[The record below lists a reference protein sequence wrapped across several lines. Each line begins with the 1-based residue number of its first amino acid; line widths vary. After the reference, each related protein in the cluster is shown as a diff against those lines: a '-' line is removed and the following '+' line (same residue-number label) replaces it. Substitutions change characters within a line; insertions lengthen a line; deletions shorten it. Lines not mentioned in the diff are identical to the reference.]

1 MFEHCVVAGGTG
13 AVGRMFADRLASSG
27 AEVLCVDPAATG
39 PGTIADDI
47 RAPGPATA
55 RALARADLV
64 LLAVPETVALDAVR
78 PVTRLM
84 PAEALFADTLS
95 VKEGVARCLRTQAP
109 RIQAVGLNPM
119 FAPSLPLSGRPVA
132 AAVVNDGPAVRALLE
147 LVAGWGARVVE
158 MTPDEHDRQTAAQQA
173 ATHAAVLAFGL
184 ALGELGVDIAA
195 LRATAPPPH
204 RTLLQLLARVA
215 SGTPEV
221 YRDVQAANPHA
232 GAARQAVGHGLE
244 RLGRA
249 VADGSPAAFEALI
262 DELRSTLGARH
273 LTELAA
279 SCAESFARL
288 R

>member
-1 MFEHCVVAGGTG
+1 MFEHCVVAGGGG
-13 AVGRMFADRLASSG
+13 AVGRVFAERLAASG
-27 AEVLCVDPAATG
+27 ARVLCVDPAATA
-39 PGTIADDI
+39 PGVADDI

-55 RALARADLV
+55 EALARADLV
-64 LLAVPETVALDAVR
+64 LLAVPESVALEAVR

-84 PAEALFADTLS
+84 RADALFADTLS
-95 VKEGVARCLRTQAP
+95 VKEGIAHCLRTRAP
-109 RIQAVGLNPM
+109 GIQAVGLNPM
-119 FAPSLPLSGRPVA
+119 FAPSLPLAGRPVA
-132 AAVVNDGPAVRALLE
+132 AAVVTDGPAVRALLG

-158 MTPDEHDRQTAAQQA
+158 MTAQEHDRQTAAQQA

-184 ALGELGVDIAA
+184 ALGELGADLDA
-195 LRATAPPPH
+195 LCATAPPPH
-204 RTLLQLLARVA
+204 RSLLQLLARIA

-232 GAARQAVGHGLE
+232 EAARQAVGHGLE

-249 VADGSPAAFEALI
+249 VAEGPAAFEALFG
-262 DELRSTLGARH
+262 ELRATLGARH
-273 LTELAA
+273 LRELAD